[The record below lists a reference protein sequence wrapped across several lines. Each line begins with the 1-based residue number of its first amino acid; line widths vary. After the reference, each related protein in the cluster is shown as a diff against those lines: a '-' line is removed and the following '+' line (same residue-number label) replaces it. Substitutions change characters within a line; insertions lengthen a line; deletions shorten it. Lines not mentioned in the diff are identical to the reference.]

1 MLFGKEKNLRYSA
14 SIIIDVFI
22 YIFFLSEKKLDV
34 RFVDFVF
41 FLVFVSLAGGK
52 LRRR

>member
-22 YIFFLSEKKLDV
+22 YIFFYQKKNWM
-34 RFVDFVF
+34 
-41 FLVFVSLAGGK
+41 
-52 LRRR
+52 